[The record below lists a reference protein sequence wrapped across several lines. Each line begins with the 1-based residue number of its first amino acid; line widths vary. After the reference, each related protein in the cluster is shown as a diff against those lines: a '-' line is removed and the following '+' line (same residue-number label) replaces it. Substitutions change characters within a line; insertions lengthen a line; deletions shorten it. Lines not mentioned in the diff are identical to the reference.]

1 MSNGQRQCQCQV
13 INPLYDIS
21 LSLLY
26 RTALRKELQLLNRYG
41 SAEEAWRHLD
51 EPGMQEAM
59 SQAQHELEWINA
71 HGIRVWT
78 LADEDYP
85 YRLRQCP
92 DRPAV
97 LYSKG
102 HVRPSEGHIVS
113 IVGTRRPT
121 ERSKELTDTLVRDL
135 AQQLDSL
142 TIVSGGAYGIDIT
155 AHRAAIKYGI
165 PTIIIPAH
173 GLDRIYPSQ
182 HRPEA
187 IAALEKGG
195 LLTEFPSGTEPF
207 AGNFVQRNRIV
218 AGLADAVV
226 VVESKE
232 RGGSLI
238 TARMAC
244 DYAREL
250 FAFPGRP
257 SDDTSRGCNA
267 LIRNQKAQLIT
278 CAEDLIRSMNW
289 TTKSAP
295 KQAMQTQMTGLLADL
310 TESQQ
315 QLANLLQEAEDGIH
329 INLLVME
336 TQRPYSDV
344 SSDLVL
350 LELQGLVRSLPGGI
364 YRLVR

>member
-1 MSNGQRQCQCQV
+1 MSNY
-13 INPLYDIS
+13 LFDIALGILFRTRLRKS
-21 LSLLY
+21 LSLV
-26 RTALRKELQLLNRYG
+26 EHYG

-51 EPGMQEAM
+51 EPEMAEVMARAKQE
-59 SQAQHELEWINA
+59 EEWIHE

-92 DRPAV
+92 DRPLV

-102 HVRPSEGHIVS
+102 NVNPSDEHMIS

-121 ERSKELTDTLVRDL
+121 ERGKELTEALVRDL
-135 AQQLDSL
+135 ADRLDHV

-155 AHRAAIKYGI
+155 AHRAAIKYGL

-173 GLDRIYPSQ
+173 GLDRIYPYQ
-182 HRPEA
+182 HRRDA

-195 LLTEFPSGTEPF
+195 LLTEHISGVEPI
-207 AGNFVQRNRIV
+207 APYFVQRNRIV

-226 VVESKE
+226 VAESKE
-232 RGGSLI
+232 KGGSLI
-238 TARMAC
+238 TAQMAL
-244 DYAREL
+244 DYDREL

-257 SDDTSRGCNA
+257 QDDTSRGCNN
-267 LIRNQKAQLIT
+267 LIRCQEAHLFTNADELI
-278 CAEDLIRSMNW
+278 EVMNW
-289 TTKSAP
+289 RTKTTA
-295 KQAMQTQMTGLLADL
+295 KQPVQTQMIGLMDDL
-310 TESQQ
+310 TEPQRE
-315 QLANLLQEAEDGIH
+315 LLTKLQEAEEGLH

-336 TQRPYSDV
+336 TERPYSDV
-344 SSDLVL
+344 AADLVL
-350 LELQGLVRSLPGGI
+350 LEIQNLVRSLPGGI